1 MRSFKSACLAALT
14 FLIAFALCFP
24 ILWTAFT
31 GLKHETDALA
41 SPPTFF
47 VPLTLEHFWQALTGD
62 YLHYFGNTVLA
73 VVISIALAFALA
85 LPAAYK
91 LAFFPGPKAKD
102 ILFFALSTRFMPG
115 VAVIVPIFLLYTK
128 LGLIDTMT
136 GLVIIYT
143 ALNIPIV
150 LWLMRSFFKDVPY
163 ELVEAALMEGA
174 PHRTIFAEIV
184 LPLSK
189 AGIATTVFLL
199 LILTWNEFFFAVN
212 LTGQGAATLPV
223 YMASFFTTEGQS
235 WARMSAAAILAVLPV
250 LLIGWVASRSLVKG
264 MLAGA
269 IK

>member
-1 MRSFKSACLAALT
+1 MRSTRAIGVAVLT
-14 FLIAFALCFP
+14 FALALALCFP
-24 ILWTAFT
+24 ILWTVFT

-41 SPPTFF
+41 VPPTFL
-47 VPLTLEHFWQALTGD
+47 VPLTFEHFWQGLTGG
-62 YLHYFGNTVLA
+62 YLHYFGNTLVA
-73 VVISIALAFALA
+73 VSLSITIAFALG

-91 LAFFPGPKAKD
+91 LAFFPGAKAND

-128 LGLIDTMT
+128 LGLIDSMV

-143 ALNIPIV
+143 ALNVPIV

-174 PHRTIFAEIV
+174 PHRTIFAEVV

-199 LILTWNEFFFAVN
+199 IILTWNEFFFAVN

-235 WARMSAAAILAVLPV
+235 WARMSAAAILAVSPV
-250 LLIGWVASRSLVKG
+250 LLIGWVASRALVKG

-269 IK
+269 VK